1 MNWSLCLLE
10 KNPSRLVKNHPRKE
24 KTLSRLVK
32 NHPRKEKTL
41 SHLAKNHPRKEK
53 TLSHLA
59 KNHPCREMSLC
70 NQPLSRN
77 GRLRVKPEALKPA
90 CLQVRR
96 TKRGSWSVQSCWPRL
111 RLTKHRCP

>member
-1 MNWSLCLLE
+1 MSWSLCLLEKNPSHQEKNPSHQE

-41 SHLAKNHPRKEK
+41 SR
-53 TLSHLA
+53 LA

-90 CLQVRR
+90 YLQVRR

>member
-1 MNWSLCLLE
+1 MSWSLCLLEKNPSHQE

-24 KTLSRLVK
+24 KTLSR
-32 NHPRKEKTL
+32 
-41 SHLAKNHPRKEK
+41 
-53 TLSHLA
+53 LA

-77 GRLRVKPEALKPA
+77 GRLLRVKPEALKPA
-90 CLQVRR
+90 YLQVRR